1 MMQARFS
8 FSACTAKRGVGIKQR
23 NTRPQTAIGSREPLG
38 CPKETA
44 FLMGRCFVRL
54 ADDRVQRFFLGQHT
68 SFSLEPDGGGRPAS
82 LQSEMQCLFLLLCL
96 RLHRKTTENF
106 RNLAAA
112 SGLERRAATPPQ
124 MCAEATAQS
133 VGEVLLFTENKRIN
147 SSTKIDKSRPGE
159 YGRIRVDLVRFS
171 CGRREFFVEK
181 RSLPGGTCQ
190 KFQRSIHQL

>member
-1 MMQARFS
+1 MNLWVVR
-8 FSACTAKRGVGIKQR
+8 RKQR
-23 NTRPQTAIGSREPLG
+23 SLWGAVLCVWPTVVCSA
-38 CPKETA
+38 
-44 FLMGRCFVRL
+44 
-54 ADDRVQRFFLGQHT
+54 
-68 SFSLEPDGGGRPAS
+68 FSLDSTPASLWSQMGEERPAS

-96 RLHRKTTENF
+96 QLHRKTTGNSLCLPWTG

-133 VGEVLLFTENKRIN
+133 VGEVLLFTENKKIN

-181 RSLPGGTCQ
+181 RSLSRETCQ